1 MPAAVVSRATS
12 SSAPTPYADI
22 EPVRICVTQFNR
34 PLRDIRLLADNLV
47 QKLKEFGARQVK
59 QFGLEDHVISLFVP
73 AATEWRMR
81 MHLRPSAWRRSEERF
96 AEGSGKAGL
105 RKERFCCPGW

>member
-1 MPAAVVSRATS
+1 
-12 SSAPTPYADI
+12 
-22 EPVRICVTQFNR
+22 
-34 PLRDIRLLADNLV
+34 LRDIQQLASNLV

-73 AATEWRMR
+73 AATEWRMP

>member
-12 SSAPTPYADI
+12 SSAPTLYADI

-34 PLRDIRLLADNLV
+34 PLRDIQLLAGNLV

-73 AATEWRMR
+73 ACIGILHSVATCGLPPGEI
-81 MHLRPSAWRRSEERF
+81 ARSGLQKE
-96 AEGSGKAGL
+96 AGK
-105 RKERFCCPGW
+105 PG